1 MNQTSKH
8 RLEAFSDGVFAISIT
23 LLIVPLQGQFI
34 HIRLSEGLLLVV
46 SSLFTYIMSFIVIG
60 IYWLNHH
67 NLFDLF
73 QRVNPSIVWLN
84 MLHLL
89 FISLIAVFTAL
100 AGQNPWL
107 TLPAILYG
115 SIVLL
120 ANISSFLMLRT
131 VSQSQDLREAAVDPA
146 VFKRF
151 NKFYFAIAAIYGIAI
166 LSSFIQPIISYTL
179 YLAVNFLLIISS
191 FKSEMH
197 NIDNLEKT

>member
-1 MNQTSKH
+1 
-8 RLEAFSDGVFAISIT
+8 
-23 LLIVPLQGQFI
+23 
-34 HIRLSEGLLLVV
+34 
-46 SSLFTYIMSFIVIG
+46 
-60 IYWLNHH
+60 
-67 NLFDLF
+67 
-73 QRVNPSIVWLN
+73 
-84 MLHLL
+84 
-89 FISLIAVFTAL
+89 
-100 AGQNPWL
+100 
-107 TLPAILYG
+107 
-115 SIVLL
+115 
-120 ANISSFLMLRT
+120 MLRT